1 MSVGAD
7 LGQQQEWYHLDNAAT
22 LFPSVASARITTLFR
37 ISATL
42 KGPVNAS
49 ALQAALANIMPR
61 FPYYL
66 VHVKAG
72 IFWHYLVRK
81 EETPRVVADSRWPC
95 MSTSHGMRG
104 TYLFRVRAFGR
115 RVAVEFS
122 HIITDGTGALTF
134 LRALL
139 FEYFSL
145 LRCGPCDPG
154 DIFRKDSAPDSDEF
168 EDAYRRYFTKSIP
181 GPEPHRRAFRL
192 PYRLLPGGV
201 YRILTGIV
209 PVDEL
214 AGKAKEHG
222 VTITVFLAAVLA
234 KALHDLY
241 LELPPAARRRA
252 GKFIRLEVPVNLR
265 RIYATKTM
273 RNFSLFVMPGID
285 MRLGRYSLEETIT
298 LFHHFMKVAVDGR
311 FINQQIA
318 RNIRGE
324 RNPFVRAVPL
334 LIKNLVFPF
343 LYFSKGEA
351 LVSSVLTN
359 LGVVAMP
366 EGLSQ
371 LIERFDFIPAPSKWN
386 KTGCAIVSYGQSAYI
401 SFGRMIRET
410 EVERRFFTT
419 LVKLGI
425 HVRMESN

>member
-1 MSVGAD
+1 MFLGAD
-7 LGQQQEWYHLDNAAT
+7 HAQQQEWYHLDNAAT

-37 ISATL
+37 VSATL
-42 KGPVNAS
+42 KRPVNVT
-49 ALQAALANIMPR
+49 ALQNALANIMPR

-66 VHVKAG
+66 VHLKAG
-72 IFWHYLVRK
+72 MFWHFLVRK
-81 EETPRVVADSRWPC
+81 EGTPRVVADSRWPC

-104 TYLFRVRAFGR
+104 IYLFRVRAFGR

-139 FEYFSL
+139 LEYFL
-145 LRCGPCDPG
+145 LLGSGPCDPG
-154 DIFRKDSAPDSDEF
+154 DIFRKESAPDPDEF
-168 EDAYRRYFTKSIP
+168 EDAYRRYFTKSVP

-192 PYRLLPGGV
+192 PYALLPVVV
-201 YRILTGIV
+201 YRIVTGIV
-209 PVDEL
+209 PVQEL

-234 KALHDLY
+234 QALHDLY
-241 LELPPAARRRA
+241 LELSGAARRRA

-285 MRLGRYSLEETIT
+285 MRLGRYSLEQTIT

-334 LIKNLVFPF
+334 FMKNLIFPY
-343 LYFSKGEA
+343 LYFSEGEA

-366 EGLSQ
+366 EPLSH
-371 LIERFDFIPAPSKWN
+371 LIERFEFIPAPTKWN
-386 KTGCAIVSYGQSAYI
+386 KTGCAVITYGESTYI
-401 SFGRMIRET
+401 TFGRMVHEA
-410 EVERRFFTT
+410 EVERRFFSA

-425 HVRMESN
+425 RVKIESN